1 MVPEKK
7 SSRWWIIC
15 ILYFIVIFAA
25 LLVSR
30 LLITN
35 DYIMGSIPGILVIS
49 LCSALPPSIAGY
61 FEKKI
66 FFILFSISI
75 LLGLIYAFYVAL
87 GDIAPGWGTLT
98 SIIGYLF
105 FVGIGLIVAL
115 IAETLSLLLKYN
127 SKNK

>member
-7 SSRWWIIC
+7 SSRWWIIF
-15 ILYFIVIFAA
+15 ILYFIIIFAA
-25 LLVSR
+25 LLGSR

-35 DYIMGSIPGILVIS
+35 DYIMGSIPGILVLSI
-49 LCSALPPSIAGY
+49 CSALPPSIAGY
-61 FEKKI
+61 FKKKV
-66 FFILFSISI
+66 FFVIFSISI
-75 LLGLIYAFYVAL
+75 LVGLIYAFYVAL

-105 FVGIGLIVAL
+105 FVGIGLIIAL
-115 IAETLSLLLKYN
+115 IVETLLTLIKY